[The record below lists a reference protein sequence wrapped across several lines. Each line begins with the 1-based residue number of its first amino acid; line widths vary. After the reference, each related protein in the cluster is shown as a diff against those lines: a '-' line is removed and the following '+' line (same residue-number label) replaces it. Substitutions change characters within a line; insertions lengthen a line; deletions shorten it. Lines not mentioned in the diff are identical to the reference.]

1 MVPVKLEITNF
12 MSYQGHH
19 ELDFTGFKTA
29 SIVGTNG
36 SGKSAILDAIT
47 WVLFGKSRITKDAE
61 RKDNVRERN
70 DVINCYSS
78 FCQVSLE
85 FELEGKRYFVN
96 RRIDRGKSGQG
107 LQFKLLT
114 DAGEIDLHG
123 KGASDAEIEKELG
136 VSFKV
141 FLTSSFITQGDSSRF
156 MEASP
161 RERREIL
168 AEILELDVYERCL
181 EQASEMS
188 KETKKNKEILEDK
201 QKILTEAALLE
212 PDIKRKLELAN
223 VELADA
229 TRVLESKKIERE
241 KLAAEL
247 VTLENQIGTLL
258 DDEKKKIDREKESE
272 KLEKEIAKWQEEIS
286 KAQAVID
293 KSEEIE
299 SGYEQFVQSKKE
311 LDMLNE
317 KSSAF
322 DKLEKEAILLSSQIK
337 LEENNLQNSLNQKKI
352 EYAESLNAT
361 QMLPELGTKLD
372 LARNDQ
378 NLFDQAKSEFAEFET
393 SIISVEKDVLLSKTN
408 FDNISKKINTKLI
421 SVGFGDIASVE
432 KELSDFEVLNTQ
444 LGGMQAEFETNEIN
458 LARIKTEIELAK
470 SETAHLADEIKLL
483 EQGETGNCPLCG
495 QALEK
500 SRQTELLEEKTNG
513 KKSLLDKTTVLE
525 QDMKRLSE
533 KVATDKVKITQIKK
547 RIDKKSDLEAIS
559 QLSMELNS
567 VTKQLDENKKNL
579 ENLKQKKKD
588 FLLGKGGIIS
598 RKSQIETNILSSS
611 HNLEDAKKKAE
622 KTESLGIEISSLKEK
637 LDTRDFAKSEQEQL
651 ASVEK
656 EKEELGFDVSLL
668 IRAKEQYQIFLVFED
683 KKKLLDR
690 AKDYVTSATP
700 ALAQATDRI
709 NSVKIEIVQIDER
722 ITNLP
727 SLKTRKSSL
736 DEQLKT
742 CKSNEQILSQDRD
755 AKMTQKNNLERDLEQ
770 SQKAKLE
777 LDEVS
782 TKLINTDKELKI
794 LEECKKM
801 FGTEGIPSQILEGV
815 IPELQEMANSIL
827 TDISQGRIGSEGM
840 RLQIETSREGTTKTY
855 KTLGISITD
864 GQIRRPYELFSGGER
879 FRADFAIRIALSQL
893 LAGRSGRR
901 MRTLVIDEGF
911 GTQDD
916 EGIRRLIEAIQDVA
930 ERFDKVL
937 VISHVDEIKNAFEKR
952 ILVRR
957 NAESSSFELV

>member
-47 WVLFGKSRITKDAE
+47 WVLFGKSRMTKDAE

-70 DVINCYSS
+70 DVINCYSA

-114 DAGEIDLHG
+114 DTGEIDLHG

-161 RERREIL
+161 KERREIL

-181 EQASEMS
+181 EQAAEMS

-201 QKILTEAALLE
+201 QKTLTESALLE
-212 PDIKRKLELAN
+212 PEIKRKLELAN

-229 TRVLESKKIERE
+229 TRILESKKIERE
-241 KLAAEL
+241 KLAAES

-272 KLEKEIAKWQEEIS
+272 KLGKEIAKWQEEIS

-311 LDMLNE
+311 LDVLNE
-317 KSSAF
+317 KSSIF
-322 DKLEKEAILLSSQIK
+322 DKLEKKSILLSSQIK

-361 QMLPELGTKLD
+361 QMLPELSIKLD

-378 NLFDQAKSEFAEFET
+378 NSFDQARLELAELET
-393 SIISVEKDVLLSKTN
+393 SIISIEKDVLLSKTN
-408 FDNISKKINTKLI
+408 VDNISKKINVKLTN
-421 SVGFGDIASVE
+421 VGFGDIASVE
-432 KELSDFEVLNTQ
+432 KELSDFEVLNTLLEQ
-444 LGGMQAEFETNEIN
+444 IQTELDTNESN

-495 QALEK
+495 QELDK
-500 SRQTELLEEKTNG
+500 TRQTELLEEKTNTT
-513 KKSLLDKTTVLE
+513 KNLSEKSTSLE
-525 QDMKRLSE
+525 LEMKQLSE
-533 KVATDKVKITQIKK
+533 KVASNKIKITQLKK
-547 RIDKKSDLEAIS
+547 RIDKKSELEAIS
-559 QLSMELNS
+559 QLSIELNTE
-567 VTKQLDENKKNL
+567 TKQLDENKKNL
-579 ENLKQKKKD
+579 ENLEQIKKD
-588 FLLGKGGIIS
+588 FLLGKGSIIL
-598 RKSQIETNILSSS
+598 RKTHIETNILSSS
-611 HNLEDAKKKAE
+611 HNLENARKKAE
-622 KTESLGIEISSLKEK
+622 KTESLSVEISSLKEK

-656 EKEELGFDVSLL
+656 EKEELGFDAGLL
-668 IRAKEQYQIFLVFED
+668 TRAKEQYQIFLVFED

-690 AKDYVTSATP
+690 ARDYVTSATP
-700 ALAQATDRI
+700 ALTQATDRI
-709 NSVKIEIVQIDER
+709 SSVKTEIIQINER

-727 SLKTRKSSL
+727 SLKIKKTSL

-742 CKSNEQILSQDRD
+742 YKSNEQSLNQDRD
-755 AKMTQKNNLERDLEQ
+755 ARMVQKNNLERDLEQ

-782 TKLINTDKELKI
+782 VKLINTDKELKI
-794 LEECKKM
+794 LEECKRM

-937 VISHVDEIKNAFEKR
+937 VISHVDELKNAFEKR

-957 NAESSSFELV
+957 NAETSSFELV

>member
-1 MVPVKLEITNF
+1 

-47 WVLFGKSRITKDAE
+47 WVLFGKSRITKDIIK
-61 RKDNVRERN
+61 KDGARERN
-70 DVINCYSS
+70 DIINCYSS

-85 FELEGKRYFVN
+85 FDLEGKRYFVN

-114 DAGEIDLHG
+114 DTGEIDLHG
-123 KGASDAEIEKELG
+123 KGASDSEIEKELG

-161 RERREIL
+161 KERREIL
-168 AEILELDVYERCL
+168 AEILELDIYERCL

-188 KETKKNKEILEDK
+188 KDAKKNKETLEDK
-201 QKILTEAALLE
+201 QKNLTEVALLE
-212 PDIKRKLELAN
+212 PDIKRKLETANIELAN
-223 VELADA
+223 A

-241 KLAAEL
+241 KLTTES
-247 VTLENQIGTLL
+247 VTLDNQIIALL
-258 DDEKKKIDREKESE
+258 EDEKKKTDREKEYE
-272 KLEKEIAKWQEEIS
+272 RLEKEITKWQEEIS

-293 KSEEIE
+293 KTVEIE
-299 SGYEQFVQSKKE
+299 SGYNLLVQSKKE
-311 LDMLNE
+311 LDLLNE
-317 KSSAF
+317 KSSTF
-322 DKLEKEAILLSSQIK
+322 DKLEKGVILLSSQIK
-337 LEENNLQNSLNQKKI
+337 LEENNLSNALNQKIAEHAEALKANKI
-352 EYAESLNAT
+352 
-361 QMLPELGTKLD
+361 LPELEKKLD
-372 LARNDQ
+372 MAKCEQ
-378 NLFDQAKSEFAEFET
+378 AMFDQVKTDLAEIEANMVL
-393 SIISVEKDVLLSKTN
+393 IEKDVLLSKTN
-408 FDNISKKINTKLI
+408 VDNINKKINEKLV
-421 SVGFGDIASVE
+421 SVGFGDVAVVK
-432 KELSDFEVLNTQ
+432 KELSDFDLLNNQ
-444 LGGMQAEFETNEIN
+444 FEEMQIELETSETS
-458 LARIKTEIELAK
+458 LARIKTEIELAR
-470 SETAHLADEIKLL
+470 SEIAHLTDEIKLL
-483 EQGETGNCPLCG
+483 ELGKTGNCPLCG
-495 QALEK
+495 QELEK
-500 SRQTELLEEKTNG
+500 ARQTELLAEKTTANVALVDRVDVLQLEM
-513 KKSLLDKTTVLE
+513 KQLNAKILSDK
-525 QDMKRLSE
+525 E
-533 KVATDKVKITQIKK
+533 KIIHIKK
-547 RIDKKSDLEAIS
+547 RIDKKPELDSIL
-559 QLSMELNS
+559 QLSIELNAAIEL
-567 VTKQLDENKKNL
+567 LDENKKNL
-579 ENLKQKKKD
+579 ENLHQVKKD
-588 FLLGKGGIIS
+588 FQLGKGTIIL
-598 RKSQIETNILSSS
+598 RKSQIETNILMSS
-611 HNLEDAKKKAE
+611 HDLEDAKRKAE
-622 KTESLGIEISSLKEK
+622 KKESLGMEISSLKEK
-637 LDTRDFAKSEQEQL
+637 LDTRDYSKSEQEQL
-651 ASVEK
+651 ASLEK
-656 EKEELGFDVSLL
+656 EKGELGFDAGLL
-668 IRAKEQYQIFLVFED
+668 SKAKEQYQKYLFFEE

-690 AKDYVTSATP
+690 ARDYFTSAMP

-709 NSVKIEIVQIDER
+709 SSVKTEIAQINER
-722 ITNLP
+722 IENLS
-727 SLKTRKSSL
+727 SLKARKLSL
-736 DEQLKT
+736 DEELKV

-755 AKMTQKNNLERDLEQ
+755 AKMTQKNNLERDLEL
-770 SQKAKLE
+770 SSKAKRELE
-777 LDEVS
+777 EVS

-957 NAESSSFELV
+957 DSESSSFELV